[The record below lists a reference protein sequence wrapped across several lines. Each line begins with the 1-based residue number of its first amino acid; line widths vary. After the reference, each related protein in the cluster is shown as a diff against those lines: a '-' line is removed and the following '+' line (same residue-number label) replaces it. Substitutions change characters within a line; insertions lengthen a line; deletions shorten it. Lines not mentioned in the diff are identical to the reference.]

1 MIRAIRLVVILS
13 LFCTS
18 FGSCTTDTS
27 SRIEQVPASSNG
39 YPESSNQE
47 DYRSMDD
54 SALLEGIDPK
64 EIITDDWSDDGE
76 LELDVSE

>member
-1 MIRAIRLVVILS
+1 
-13 LFCTS
+13 
-18 FGSCTTDTS
+18 
-27 SRIEQVPASSNG
+27 
-39 YPESSNQE
+39 
-47 DYRSMDD
+47 MDD